1 MQWDVQTFENEV
13 RACLYFQ
20 DHGFSFARRSV
31 SRPGTDQERHE
42 VALHNLASDRSVEIT
57 FAPSRSDG
65 RPAVSQIYLVK
76 LSTDDAFNLKH
87 YIKQHHGVDLGSQGF
102 RYSDYGGSFQERVR
116 AFLEF
121 AAGLI
126 AKYAEP
132 TIQGWEWP
140 HVEHDWA
147 GYR

>member
-1 MQWDVQTFENEV
+1 
-13 RACLYFQ
+13 
-20 DHGFSFARRSV
+20 
-31 SRPGTDQERHE
+31 
-42 VALHNLASDRSVEIT
+42 
-57 FAPSRSDG
+57 
-65 RPAVSQIYLVK
+65 VSQIYLVK

-87 YIKQHHGVDLGSQGF
+87 YIKQHYGVDLGSQGF

-121 AAGLI
+121 AATLI

-132 TIQGWEWP
+132 TIQGLEWP